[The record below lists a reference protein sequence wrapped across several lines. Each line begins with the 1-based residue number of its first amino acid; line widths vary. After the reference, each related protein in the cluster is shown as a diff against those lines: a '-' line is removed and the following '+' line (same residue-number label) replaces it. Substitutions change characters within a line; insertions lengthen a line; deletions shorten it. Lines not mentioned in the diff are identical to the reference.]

1 MIDYIKDLK
10 VGQIIDLGVSLG
22 LSYETLTSI
31 KCKDIHSGMV
41 TAWLSK
47 KDNVMETSGNPSW
60 KSLKDALLK
69 MGVTDVANMIMK
81 GRYDIVFECTN
92 SHNLITARII
102 SILVSIHLV

>member
-31 KCKDIHSGMV
+31 KFEDIHSGMV

-47 KDNVMETSGNPSW
+47 KDKVMETSGNPSW
-60 KSLKDALLK
+60 KSLKEALLK
-69 MGVTDVANMIMK
+69 MGVTDVADMIMK
-81 GRYDIVFECTN
+81 GRYSVI
-92 SHNLITARII
+92 
-102 SILVSIHLV
+102 